1 MVIHKYVKKY
11 KLFEFSYRKSSS
23 KQVNLNLQIC
33 FDGAN
38 FDSLKKKMLK
48 NVLLKIWVVDFWKL
62 TPTKWQEYFGLLI
75 NFDCYLRN

>member
-38 FDSLKKKMLK
+38 FDSLKKKNVEKCITK
-48 NVLLKIWVVDFWKL
+48 NLSRGLLKINSYEMTIILW
-62 TPTKWQEYFGLLI
+62 TSH
-75 NFDCYLRN
+75 

>member
-48 NVLLKIWVVDFWKL
+48 NVLLKI
-62 TPTKWQEYFGLLI
+62 
-75 NFDCYLRN
+75 